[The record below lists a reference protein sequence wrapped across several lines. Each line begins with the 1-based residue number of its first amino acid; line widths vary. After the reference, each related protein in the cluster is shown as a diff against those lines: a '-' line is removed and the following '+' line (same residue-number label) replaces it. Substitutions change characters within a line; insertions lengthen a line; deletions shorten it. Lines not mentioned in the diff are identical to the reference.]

1 MLSVPD
7 CIRDRVWFAVPQP
20 TEREHV
26 GDQIDAAMIFAGP
39 DFVNV
44 HFPRACGVT
53 IILDLERQEV
63 AKLRRLAAGPG
74 IANSYQ

>member
-44 HFPRACGVT
+44 SGCLYP
-53 IILDLERQEV
+53 
-63 AKLRRLAAGPG
+63 
-74 IANSYQ
+74 